1 MHAMEGR
8 AYFTIAVSYDCKMF
22 INSTAEFSTTKHFT
36 CVLNEAVW

>member
-8 AYFTIAVSYDCKMF
+8 AYFPIAVAYDCKMF
-22 INSTAEFSTTKHFT
+22 MNSTTESSTTKHFT

>member
-1 MHAMEGR
+1 MPEMKVR

-22 INSTAEFSTTKHFT
+22 MNSVTESSTTKHFT